1 VTVLLALLPIILR
14 FAAKQT
20 GVATGM
26 AVELSVQGY
35 YFAFIFVQLFLI
47 VSISK
52 GIFEV
57 LSELSSQPQDLVK
70 LLADNLPKAANY
82 FFSYLLLQA
91 LSVSAGSLAQVSQLV
106 IWFILRPISDN
117 TARQKFN
124 RQLKLPTVKWGTFFP
139 VYTNLACIGLIF
151 SVIAPLVMVFN
162 IVTFSLFWVA
172 YRYQTLYVST
182 FKFDTGGLLF
192 PKAINQL
199 FTGIY
204 VMELALIGLFFLVRD
219 AQSTTTVVCLPQA
232 IIMIVCL
239 ACTVLFQILVNWTF
253 SPLYRYMP
261 ITLEDD
267 AVRRDEE
274 FERAQS
280 KRWQGEEDQGEDD
293 IEDRLQRQEEREQQE
308 EKDAEAIELENI
320 KKRRS
325 DNLVP
330 TVSTMSK
337 VGNMLKPK
345 TMGTWA
351 ERSRNRRASHID
363 HGSPAPSAHIP
374 ASFHERRKQ
383 MRLSSQRLGLSA
395 TNQDLETGG
404 IPGAPKPHP
413 QTKAVGD
420 ALFGGIHD
428 EIEDLTAEERD
439 VLVQRAFQHEAL
451 RARRPVIWIPRDD
464 LGVADD
470 EIRRTKTF
478 SDNIW
483 ISNEYTGLDRKA
495 RVLFR
500 RAPPDFSEVDLIE
513 L

>member
-1 VTVLLALLPIILR
+1 MLIVLL
-14 FAAKQT
+14 
-20 GVATGM
+20 
-26 AVELSVQGY
+26 
-35 YFAFIFVQLFLI
+35 
-47 VSISK
+47 
-52 GIFEV
+52 
-57 LSELSSQPQDLVK
+57 
-70 LLADNLPKAANY
+70 
-82 FFSYLLLQA
+82 
-91 LSVSAGSLAQVSQLV
+91 
-106 IWFILRPISDN
+106 
-117 TARQKFN
+117 
-124 RQLKLPTVKWGTFFP
+124 GTFFP

-151 SVIAPLVMVFN
+151 SIIAPLVMVFN
-162 IVTFSLFWVA
+162 IITFSLFWVA

-219 AQSTTTVVCLPQA
+219 SPTGSKIVCLPQG

-239 ACTVLFQILVNWTF
+239 AFTVLFHLMVNWTF

-280 KRWQGEEDQGEDD
+280 KKWQEVEEDQED
-293 IEDRLQRQEEREQQE
+293 IEDRLQRQEELEQQE
-308 EKDAEAIELENI
+308 EKDAEAIEMANI

-325 DNLVP
+325 EHLTP
-330 TVSTMSK
+330 TVSTITKM
-337 VGNMLKPK
+337 GNFMKPK
-345 TMGTWA
+345 TAGSWA
-351 ERSRNRRASHID
+351 DRAKNRRSSRID
-363 HGSPAPSAHIP
+363 HGSPAPLSQ
-374 ASFHERRKQ
+374 STFHNRKK
-383 MRLSSQRLGLSA
+383 MHLRLSDQRLGGA
-395 TNQDLETGG
+395 GIDLETGG
-404 IPGAPKPHP
+404 VPGAPKSNPHT
-413 QTKAVGD
+413 QAVGD
-420 ALFGGIHD
+420 ALFSGMHD

-464 LGVADD
+464 LGVSDD
-470 EIRRTKTF
+470 EIRRTEAF

-483 ISNEYTGLDRKA
+483 ISNEFTGLDRKA

>member
-1 VTVLLALLPIILR
+1 VLILL
-14 FAAKQT
+14 
-20 GVATGM
+20 
-26 AVELSVQGY
+26 
-35 YFAFIFVQLFLI
+35 
-47 VSISK
+47 
-52 GIFEV
+52 
-57 LSELSSQPQDLVK
+57 
-70 LLADNLPKAANY
+70 
-82 FFSYLLLQA
+82 
-91 LSVSAGSLAQVSQLV
+91 
-106 IWFILRPISDN
+106 
-117 TARQKFN
+117 
-124 RQLKLPTVKWGTFFP
+124 GTFFP

-151 SVIAPLVMVFN
+151 SIIAPLVMVFN
-162 IVTFSLFWVA
+162 IITFSLFWIA

-204 VMELALIGLFFLVRD
+204 VMELALIGLFFIVRD
-219 AQSTTTVVCLPQA
+219 SESKTKLVCLPQG

-239 ACTVLFQILVNWTF
+239 IFTVLFQFLVSWTF

-280 KRWQGEEDQGEDD
+280 KRWQTEEDQQEDD
-293 IEDRLQRQEEREQQE
+293 IEDRLQRQAEREEQE
-308 EKDAEAIELENI
+308 EKEAEAIEMENI

-325 DNLVP
+325 DQIPP
-330 TVSTMSK
+330 TTSAMTK
-337 VGNMLKPK
+337 VTSLLTPK
-345 TMGTWA
+345 VAGTWA
-351 ERSRNRRASHID
+351 DRSRNRRSSRLD
-363 HGSPAPSAHIP
+363 HGSPAPSSHLT
-374 ASFHERRKQ
+374 FHDRKKKQ
-383 MRLSSQRLGLSA
+383 HSLGSHLAA
-395 TNQDLETGG
+395 TGVAGLDLEAGG
-404 IPGAPKPHP
+404 NPGAPKPHHH
-413 QTKAVGD
+413 TAAIGD
-420 ALFGGIHD
+420 ALFSGIHD

-439 VLVQRAFQHEAL
+439 ILVQRAFQHEAL

-470 EIRRTKTF
+470 EIRRTQAF

-483 ISNEYTGLDRKA
+483 ISNEFTGLDRKA

>member
-1 VTVLLALLPIILR
+1 
-14 FAAKQT
+14 
-20 GVATGM
+20 
-26 AVELSVQGY
+26 
-35 YFAFIFVQLFLI
+35 
-47 VSISK
+47 
-52 GIFEV
+52 
-57 LSELSSQPQDLVK
+57 
-70 LLADNLPKAANY
+70 
-82 FFSYLLLQA
+82 
-91 LSVSAGSLAQVSQLV
+91 
-106 IWFILRPISDN
+106 
-117 TARQKFN
+117 
-124 RQLKLPTVKWGTFFP
+124 
-139 VYTNLACIGLIF
+139 
-151 SVIAPLVMVFN
+151 MVFN
-162 IVTFSLFWVA
+162 IITFSLFWVA

-204 VMELALIGLFFLVRD
+204 VMELALIGLFFIVRD
-219 AQSTTTVVCLPQA
+219 SPTSSKIVCLPQG

-239 ACTVLFQILVNWTF
+239 ALTFLFHLLVNWTF

-280 KRWQGEEDQGEDD
+280 KRWQQVEDDQDD
-293 IEDRLQRQEEREQQE
+293 IEDRLQRKEENEQQE
-308 EKDAEAIELENI
+308 EKDAEAIEMEDI

-325 DNLVP
+325 DHLVP
-330 TVSTMSK
+330 TVSTITKM
-337 VGNMLKPK
+337 GNFIKPK
-345 TMGTWA
+345 TGGNWA
-351 ERSRNRRASHID
+351 DRAKNRRSSHMD
-363 HGSPAPSAHIP
+363 HGSPAPGSQP
-374 ASFHERRKQ
+374 TFHHRKKMQ
-383 MRLSSQRLGLSA
+383 LRLSDQRLGGA
-395 TNQDLETGG
+395 GFDLENGG
-404 IPGAPKPHP
+404 EPGAPKPHHHT
-413 QTKAVGD
+413 QAVGD
-420 ALFGGIHD
+420 ALFSGMHD

-464 LGVADD
+464 LGVSDD
-470 EIRRTKTF
+470 EIRRTQAF

-483 ISNEYTGLDRKA
+483 ISNEFTGLDRKA